1 MSGWLPLRPRPDPV
15 KLYLLAC
22 VIVLAVVGI
31 ALLAGWLSGEF

>member
-22 VIVLAVVGI
+22 AIALGVAGI
-31 ALLAGWLSGEF
+31 ALLVSVLAG